1 MFKRVDNVQT
11 QRKIFSLS
19 TRELKWF
26 LIGVILWSIVGCENG
41 RPVAAGPILTS
52 SNIPLIDTVYE
63 SGGSVLVTNSGNADA
78 TIISV
83 AADAGVSNLLGCSD
97 MTLAPAESCT
107 ISFNVTESGGY
118 ATLAVAYSGISGTN
132 ALYTLIS
139 WYNSR
144 GFALA
149 SMSASNNP
157 LSFGVGQTGTSTVTI
172 TNIGGYTLKNIVI
185 PTPVILSGSA
195 TANISANTCTEPLA
209 INASCSYNVEVTDNY
224 PEQYQQIN
232 LGFSA
237 EYAGPNG
244 ATVYKR
250 SLLLSYSSLAI

>member
-1 MFKRVDNVQT
+1 VQIWH
-11 QRKIFSLS
+11 KIFSFS
-19 TRELKWF
+19 TQEIKWF
-26 LIGVILWSIVGCENG
+26 LIGIILWSVVGCENG

-63 SGGSVLVTNSGNADA
+63 SSGSVLVTNSGNAGA
-78 TIISV
+78 AIMSV
-83 AADAGVSNLLGCSD
+83 TADAGVSNLLGCRD

-118 ATLAVAYSGISGTN
+118 ATLAVAYSGINGTN

-149 SMSASNNP
+149 SMAASNNP
-157 LSFGVGQTGTSTVTI
+157 LSFGVSQTGTSTVTI
-172 TNIGGYTLKNIVI
+172 TNIGGYTLNNIVI

-195 TANISANTCTEPLA
+195 TANVSANTCTEPLA
-209 INASCSYNVEVTDNY
+209 INASCSYNVDVTDSY
-224 PEQYQQIN
+224 PEQNQQIK

-244 ATVYKR
+244 ETVYSR
-250 SLLLSYSSLAI
+250 SLLLSYSSEPPV